1 MGFLSAVCQPHS
13 SGILFY
19 RRHYLSAG
27 EKRRREHQSR
37 RTIRLSQ
44 EDMAME
50 TDRFRHPFPSP
61 LSGHEI
67 VEMELETFKI
77 TVLPLREKLI
87 NISWRMME
95 DRSDAED
102 IVQETFLK
110 LWQIREKLDGYNSVE
125 ALAVQVAKNL
135 ALDKLKQHRPEGADI
150 ALLSLDSGT
159 RNPAEELEQHDTV
172 ARIRWLISK
181 LPSLQ
186 QTIIRMKDVE
196 GYELAEIAEITG
208 TQVEAVRVNLS
219 RARKKIREQLMKE
232 L

>member
-1 MGFLSAVCQPHS
+1 
-13 SGILFY
+13 
-19 RRHYLSAG
+19 
-27 EKRRREHQSR
+27 
-37 RTIRLSQ
+37 
-44 EDMAME
+44 
-50 TDRFRHPFPSP
+50 
-61 LSGHEI
+61 
-67 VEMELETFKI
+67 MELETFKI

-87 NISWRMME
+87 NISWRMIE

-125 ALAVQVAKNL
+125 ALAVQVVKNL
-135 ALDKLKQHRPEGADI
+135 ALDKLKQHRPEGTDI

-196 GYELAEIAEITG
+196 GYELAEIAE
-208 TQVEAVRVNLS
+208 NLS

>member
-1 MGFLSAVCQPHS
+1 M
-13 SGILFY
+13 I
-19 RRHYLSAG
+19 
-27 EKRRREHQSR
+27 
-37 RTIRLSQ
+37 
-44 EDMAME
+44 
-50 TDRFRHPFPSP
+50 
-61 LSGHEI
+61 
-67 VEMELETFKI
+67 
-77 TVLPLREKLI
+77 
-87 NISWRMME
+87 E

-135 ALDKLKQHRPEGADI
+135 ALDKLKQHRPEGTDI

-159 RNPAEELEQHDTV
+159 RNPAEELEQYDTV

-196 GYELAEIAEITG
+196 GYELAEIAEIT
-208 TQVEAVRVNLS
+208 ALS
-219 RARKKIREQLMKE
+219 RSGSGESFESPEKDTGTVNEGVMIYNL
-232 L
+232 

>member
-1 MGFLSAVCQPHS
+1 MLCF
-13 SGILFY
+13 
-19 RRHYLSAG
+19 
-27 EKRRREHQSR
+27 
-37 RTIRLSQ
+37 
-44 EDMAME
+44 
-50 TDRFRHPFPSP
+50 RFFVV
-61 LSGHEI
+61 I
-67 VEMELETFKI
+67 TFKI

-87 NISWRMME
+87 NISWRMIE

-125 ALAVQVAKNL
+125 ALAVQVVKNL
-135 ALDKLKQHRPEGADI
+135 ALDKLKQHRPEGTDI

>member
-1 MGFLSAVCQPHS
+1 M
-13 SGILFY
+13 
-19 RRHYLSAG
+19 
-27 EKRRREHQSR
+27 
-37 RTIRLSQ
+37 
-44 EDMAME
+44 
-50 TDRFRHPFPSP
+50 
-61 LSGHEI
+61 
-67 VEMELETFKI
+67 
-77 TVLPLREKLI
+77 LPLREKLI

-135 ALDKLKQHRPEGADI
+135 ALDKLKQHRPEGMDI

-196 GYELAEIAEITG
+196 GYELAGNSGDNRNPGRSGPGEPFESSKKDTG
-208 TQVEAVRVNLS
+208 MVDEGFIIYDLWKRG
-219 RARKKIREQLMKE
+219 IYI
-232 L
+232 